1 MAVAE
6 YSEVVAPAQ
15 VSKGGGQR
23 GAFGRIGRHWADYL
37 YVAPAILV
45 MLVVIGWPIVYTVY
59 LSFFNTTARNTRGIL
74 PQSENYVGLQNYQD
88 ILSSDTFWK
97 ITQNTFVWT
106 IGSTIGAFALG
117 FGAALVVQREFIGRG
132 VIRAI
137 LLIPWVISFVS
148 AAYVWRWLYHSDFG
162 LISGT
167 LKEWGLIDKNLIL
180 LDNIHRVLP
189 ALIVVNVWKE
199 FPFVMIMMLAGL
211 QTVPDQLMRAARVDG
226 ANALSRFWHV
236 TVPHLRGV
244 ILITTLLLFVAN
256 LNSFGLVWIMTAGG
270 PADASE
276 LWITEIY
283 SIAFRSIR
291 FGEASAFSVILFLFM
306 MFFVFL
312 YVRALTGGQ
321 KRRAPG

>member
-1 MAVAE
+1 MAVTHLD
-6 YSEVVAPAQ
+6 APL
-15 VSKGGGQR
+15 
-23 GAFGRIGRHWADYL
+23 GRPLRREPGLLRRVRRRWADYL
-37 YVAPAILV
+37 YVAPALLV
-45 MLVVIGWPIVYTVY
+45 MLIVIGWPIVYTVY
-59 LSFFNTTARNTRGIL
+59 VSLFNTTARNTRGIF
-74 PQSENYVGLQNYQD
+74 PQSDTYVGLQNYRD
-88 ILSSDTFWK
+88 ILTRDEFWQ

-106 IGSTIGAFALG
+106 IWSTIGAFALG

-132 VIRAI
+132 IVRAI

-167 LKEWGLIDKNLIL
+167 LQDWGLIERDLIL

-211 QTVPDQLMRAARVDG
+211 QTVPDQLMRAARIDG
-226 ANALSRFWHV
+226 ANAWSRFWHV
-236 TVPHLRGV
+236 TAPHLRGI
-244 ILITTLLLFVAN
+244 ILITTLLLFVVN
-256 LNSFGLVWIMTAGG
+256 LNSFGLVWIMTGGG
-270 PADASE
+270 PANASE

-283 SIAFRSIR
+283 SIAFRSVR

-306 MFFVFL
+306 MIFGFF
-312 YVRALTGGQ
+312 YVRALTGG
-321 KRRAPG
+321 RRRRVPA

>member
-1 MAVAE
+1 MAVSE
-6 YSEVVAPAQ
+6 YPGVAAPAPVPRRRAQ
-15 VSKGGGQR
+15 PR
-23 GAFGRIGRHWADYL
+23 ALGRIGRYWADYL
-37 YVAPAILV
+37 YVAPALLV

-59 LSFFNTTARNTRGIL
+59 LSFFNTTARNTRGIF
-74 PQSENYVGLQNYQD
+74 PQSENFVGLQNYQD

-97 ITQNTFVWT
+97 ITQNTLVWT
-106 IGSTIGAFALG
+106 IGSTLGSFALG

-167 LKEWGLIDKNLIL
+167 LKEWGIIDKNLIL

-189 ALIVVNVWKE
+189 ALIVVNIWKE

-211 QTVPDQLMRAARVDG
+211 QTVPDQLMRAARMDG
-226 ANALSRFWHV
+226 ANAWGRFWHI
-236 TVPHLRGV
+236 TVPHLLGV
-244 ILITTLLLFVAN
+244 ILITTLLLVVVN
-256 LNSFGLVWIMTAGG
+256 LNSFGLVWIMTGGG
-270 PADASE
+270 PANASQ

-291 FGEASAFSVILFLFM
+291 YGEASAFSVILFLFM
-306 MFFVFL
+306 MLFGFF

-321 KRRAPG
+321 KRGAPR